1 MGKFD
6 DVLNA
11 SKQVVTICTHKHEAQ
26 IKTTRIY
33 NALDRRRKGMN
44 TFGKII
50 RLEYQWRHQ

>member
-6 DVLNA
+6 NVLNA
-11 SKQVVTICTHKHEAQ
+11 SKQVVTICTHKHKAQ
-26 IKTTRIY
+26 IKTTRI

-50 RLEYQWRHQ
+50 RLEYQ